1 MGIQVVSTTT
11 ASTTSVVRLRAT
23 VAVSDVMASAT
34 YEIPA
39 SQIEY
44 IDLSV
49 GVVLD
54 TVGRFKLLADF
65 VGVADAVSKSFTKGL
80 TDAATATASQ
90 PILEPRKGISD
101 AIALS
106 DELTRT
112 LVFLR
117 NFADTATVAETSS
130 FQFTRGVE
138 REFLLALDA
147 EKIDFTKVIT
157 DGFAMNDSADVG
169 DGSTYFFAKAISN
182 VAFVADAS
190 TRSVS
195 KGLTDSATVAD
206 ATALTPTK
214 GLFDIATTGEVT
226 FFAVTKALA
235 DLVTTLDV
243 TQAAVD
249 KQLADTATVADAT
262 ALSVDRPLADDAQ
275 AVDAVSTAAEKG
287 LFESVGL
294 FDAQSFATAKA
305 LADLVTVPDAPALS
319 VSRPLADGAS
329 VGDNSFLQFS
339 ATRVESTLVADEGFL
354 FAQNYCDVTYFAS
367 DYVGVSQSF

>member
-23 VAVSDVMASAT
+23 VAVSDVVASAT

-54 TVGRFKLLADF
+54 TVGRFKRLADF
-65 VGVADAVSKSFTKGL
+65 VGVADAVSKSFAKGL

-90 PILEPRKGISD
+90 PALEALKG
-101 AIALS
+101 LS
-106 DELTRT
+106 DSFSLTDQLART
-112 LVFLR
+112 LVFIR

-130 FQFTRGVE
+130 FQFTRGIE
-138 REFLLALDA
+138 REFLLAVDA
-147 EKIDFTKVIT
+147 EKIDFDKVII

-195 KGLTDSATVAD
+195 KGLTDSATTAD
-206 ATALTPTK
+206 TPVFDVTK
-214 GLFDIATTGEVT
+214 GLFDTATTGEAT

-235 DLVTTLDV
+235 D
-243 TQAAVD
+243 A
-249 KQLADTATVADAT
+249 
-262 ALSVDRPLADDAQ
+262 
-275 AVDAVSTAAEKG
+275 
-287 LFESVGL
+287 
-294 FDAQSFATAKA
+294 
-305 LADLVTVPDAPALS
+305 VTVPDAPALS
-319 VSRPLADGAS
+319 VSRPLADEAF

-339 ATRVESTLVADEGFL
+339 ATRVESTVVADEGFL
-354 FAQNYCDVTYFAS
+354 FAQNYCDLTYFAS